1 MEHMDS
7 SSLVSLISNIHTA
20 ASDFLEEKLKA
31 YGLPDMVSSHGF
43 ILYRLSLAERLTM
56 GELAQLVNRDKS
68 TVTVLIRKLEAAGFV
83 EREVSEKDS
92 RVVYIKLT
100 PQGREYND
108 KTKDIS
114 RQLIERCY
122 QGFSQEER
130 QATFA
135 LLKRIF
141 NNFKN

>member
-1 MEHMDS
+1 MDS

-122 QGFSQEER
+122 QGFSPEER
-130 QATFA
+130 QTTFA

>member
-122 QGFSQEER
+122 QGFSPEER
-130 QATFA
+130 QTTFA

>member
-1 MEHMDS
+1 MEYVDS

-20 ASDFLEEKLKA
+20 ASDFLEEKLKG

-68 TVTVLIRKLEAAGFV
+68 TVTVLIRKLEATGVV

-122 QGFSQEER
+122 QGFSPEER
-130 QATFA
+130 QTTFA

>member
-20 ASDFLEEKLKA
+20 ASDFLEEKLKE
-31 YGLPDMVSSHGF
+31 YGLPNMVSSHGF

-122 QGFSQEER
+122 QGFSPEER
-130 QATFA
+130 QTTFA

>member
-1 MEHMDS
+1 MYGFFFPCIFDFQYS
-7 SSLVSLISNIHTA
+7 YGSFRFFRRKVKGVWTA
-20 ASDFLEEKLKA
+20 G
-31 YGLPDMVSSHGF
+31 YGFFHGF

-68 TVTVLIRKLEAAGFV
+68 TVTVLIRKLEATGFV

-130 QATFA
+130 QTTFA

>member
-1 MEHMDS
+1 MEYMDS

-20 ASDFLEEKLKA
+20 ASDFLEEKLEE

-122 QGFSQEER
+122 QGFSPEER
-130 QATFA
+130 QTTFA